1 MKVTLTTTAPLA
13 GRSPVLIVPCCED
26 SFTTPL
32 LERLDHALQGGVGL
46 ITGQREFTGKRNS
59 AKLVHSCGRL
69 PADRVLLVGL
79 GREQEVTVEVWRQ
92 AAGAAAQALRG
103 VQATGCAMVLPEC
116 LADRSAAAAA
126 AVTGFILG
134 CYQFAEYK
142 TDPDRPASV
151 AELVIHVAKAE
162 AGVIER
168 VVQEALI
175 LTRAVGLARDLVSG
189 PGNVVTPAY
198 LAEQAMELAARTGL
212 DCSVLEREALEELG
226 MGGLLA
232 VAQGSAKGPRF
243 IILEYQ
249 GRTKEGRPVVLVGKG
264 ITFDAGGISIKP
276 AAGMEAMK
284 TDMAG
289 AAAVIG
295 TLQAAA
301 ELRLPINL
309 VGLIP
314 TAENLPD
321 GGAYKPGDVVRTMAG
336 KTVEIVNTDA
346 EGRMLLSDALHYAQR
361 YKPAAL
367 IDLATLTGACVVALG
382 HNATGLMG
390 NDAGLVRALHKAGE
404 ASGERLWELPLWDD
418 YGELMKS
425 DIADLKN
432 AGGPTS
438 GTITAGWFLKQ
449 FAGKVK
455 WAHLDIAGTAWE
467 EKGRHYLPKG
477 ASGVGVRLLVAYLQ
491 GLAG

>member
-1 MKVTLTTTAPLA
+1 MKITLTTTAPLA
-13 GRSPVLIVPCCED
+13 GHSPVLVIPCCEGVFA
-26 SFTTPL
+26 SPL
-32 LERLDHALQGGVGL
+32 IKKLDQALQGGISL
-46 ITGQREFTGKRNS
+46 ITSQREFTGKRHTT
-59 AKLVHSCGRL
+59 KLIHSCGL
-69 PADRVLLVGL
+69 LAVDRVLLVGI
-79 GREQEVTVEVWRQ
+79 GKEQEVSDQVWRQ

-103 VQATGCAMVLPEC
+103 VQATRCAMVLPDC
-116 LADRSAAAAA
+116 LVDRQAAAAA
-126 AVTGFILG
+126 AVTGFVLG
-134 CYQFAEYK
+134 CYQFDEYK
-142 TDPDRPASV
+142 TDTDRPETV
-151 AELVIHVAKAE
+151 TELVLHVAKAE
-162 AGVIER
+162 AKVVER
-168 VVQEALI
+168 VVQES
-175 LTRAVGLARDLVSG
+175 LTLVRAVGLARDLVSG
-189 PGNVVTPAY
+189 PGNKITPAY
-198 LAEQAMELAARTGL
+198 LAEQSMELAARTGMTCL
-212 DCSVLEREALEELG
+212 VLEREALEDLG

-243 IILEYQ
+243 IILEYYGGPQ
-249 GRTKEGRPVVLVGKG
+249 GGRPVVLVGKG
-264 ITFDAGGISIKP
+264 ITFDAGGISLKP

-289 AAAVIG
+289 AAAVIA
-295 TLQAAA
+295 TMQAAA
-301 ELRLPINL
+301 ELRLPVNL
-309 VGLIP
+309 VGLVP

-346 EGRMLLSDALHYAQR
+346 EGRMLLCDALHYAQR

-390 NDAGLVRALHKAGE
+390 SDAGLVRALHRAGE

-477 ASGVGVRLLVAYLQ
+477 ATGVGVRLLVEYLRS
-491 GLAG
+491 LA